1 MNQSLTDNK
10 IFRATI
16 AHFTGDPWTHGSQA
30 LQVFDDGLLVVCDG
44 RVKALGDA
52 EALLRLDEYQQCR
65 YEDYSGRL
73 IVPGFIDTHLHY
85 PQTDIIASHGSQL
98 LEWLEKYTFPAEQMF
113 SDSVHATEAAEF
125 FVKELLRNGTT
136 SAMMFATVH
145 PESVD
150 AIFAEAAKCNM
161 RMATGKVMM
170 DRNCPQQLRDT
181 AIESFEQSQ
190 QLIDRWHGV
199 KRLNYAV
206 TPRFAPTSTE
216 QQLEFAGRLFNEND
230 GVFLQSHVA
239 ENPSEVKW
247 VAELYPWSRSYL
259 DVYDKFGLLGKRA
272 IYAHCIYLDD
282 QDLLRMSDTGTTA
295 AFCPTSNLFLGSGL
309 FDLNKARQTGI
320 TTGMATDVGGGT
332 SFSML
337 RTADEAYKVA
347 QMSGNPVTPIQ
358 LFYELTLG
366 GAKAVSMED
375 SIGNFAVGKEAD
387 FTVFDLQATDLLA
400 RRIDCATTFEEKL
413 FAVMVLGDDRCTVAT
428 HLMGEA
434 AYIRQ

>member
-1 MNQSLTDNK
+1 MIETKL
-10 IFRATI
+10 FRGTI
-16 AHFTGDPWTHGSQA
+16 AHFIDDPWLHGSRA
-30 LQVFDDGLLVVCDG
+30 LQVFEDGLMVVCDG

-52 EALLRLDEYQQCR
+52 VELLQQDEYQQLSV
-65 YEDYSGRL
+65 EDYTGRL

-98 LEWLEKYTFPAEQMF
+98 LEWLEKYTFPAEQKF
-113 SDSVHATEAAEF
+113 SDSEHARKAAEF
-125 FVKELLRNGTT
+125 FIKELLRNGTT
-136 SAMMFATVH
+136 TAMMFATVH

-150 AIFAEAAKCNM
+150 AIFSVASRYNM
-161 RMATGKVMM
+161 RIAAGKVMM
-170 DRNCPQQLRDT
+170 DRNCPEQLRDT
-181 AIESFEQSQ
+181 AVESYEKSQ
-190 QLIDRWHGV
+190 QLIERWHGV

-216 QQLEFAGRLFNEND
+216 QQLEFAGRLFKDND
-230 GVFLQSHVA
+230 GVYLQSHVA

-247 VAELYPWSRSYL
+247 VAELFPWSRSYL
-259 DVYDKFGLLGKRA
+259 DVYDRYDLLGERA

-282 QDLLRMSDTGTTA
+282 QDLARMHETGTTA

-309 FDLNKARQTGI
+309 FDLHRARQAGV

-347 QMSGNPVTPIQ
+347 QLGGNPVTPVQ

-366 GAKAVSMED
+366 GAKAVSMD
-375 SIGNFAVGKEAD
+375 HSIGNFAIGKEAD
-387 FTVFDLQATDLLA
+387 FTIVDMQATELLA
-400 RRIDCATTFEEKL
+400 RRIECAATFEEKL
-413 FAVMVLGDDRCTVAT
+413 FAVMVLGDDRCTLAT
-428 HLMGEA
+428 HLMGEK
-434 AYIRQ
+434 AYQRGD

>member
-1 MNQSLTDNK
+1 MTDTK
-10 IFRATI
+10 LFRGII
-16 AHFTGDPWTHGSQA
+16 AHFTDDPWAHGSEA
-30 LQVFDDGLLVVCDG
+30 LQVFDDGILVVCDG
-44 RVKALGDA
+44 RVRAVG
-52 EALLRLDEYQQCR
+52 EAKDLLLQDEYRECSV
-65 YEDYSGRL
+65 EDYSGRM

-98 LEWLEKYTFPAEQMF
+98 LEWLEKYTFPTEQLF
-113 SDSVHATEAAEF
+113 SDSEHASEAAEF

-136 SAMMFATVH
+136 TAMMFATVH
-145 PESVD
+145 PQSVD
-150 AIFAEAAKCNM
+150 AVFSVASNYNM
-161 RMATGKVMM
+161 RIAAGKVMM
-170 DRNCPQQLRDT
+170 DRNCPEKLRDT
-181 AIESFEQSQ
+181 AIESYEHSQ

-216 QQLEFAGRLFNEND
+216 QQLEFAGRLFKEND
-230 GVFLQSHVA
+230 GAYLQSHVA

-247 VAELYPWSRSYL
+247 VAELFPWSRSYL
-259 DVYDKFGLLGKRA
+259 DVYDKYGLLGERA

-282 QDLLRMSDTGTTA
+282 QDLARMSETGTTA

-309 FDLNKARQTGI
+309 FDLYKARQSGV
-320 TTGMATDVGGGT
+320 TTGLATDVGGGT

-347 QMSGNPVTPIQ
+347 QMSGHPVTPVQ

-366 GAKAVSMED
+366 GAKAVSMD
-375 SIGNFAVGKEAD
+375 GSIGNFAVGKEAD
-387 FTVFDLQATDLLA
+387 FTVLDLQATELLA
-400 RRIDCATTFEEKL
+400 RRIDCAKTFEEKL

-428 HLMGEA
+428 HLMGEV
-434 AYIRQ
+434 AYQRS